1 MNKLEIN
8 MLDFFKG
15 IFTFWDSKVI
25 IMILEGIRD
34 TLYMTLGST
43 IVGYLLGLPLGIV
56 LYVTSAKGLRPN
68 PFIYRTGDFICNII
82 RSIPFLILLI
92 LLIPF
97 TRLIV
102 GKSYG
107 STATIVPLVICAA
120 PYIAR
125 VVEASLNEVD
135 TGVIEAA
142 KAMGASNLQIIF
154 KVLLV
159 EAKTSLFTGFTI
171 TTGLLLGYSAMSGT
185 VGGGG
190 LGDIAVRYGYY
201 RWKTDIMIVTV
212 LLLIVIFQ
220 IIQNLGTYASKR
232 IDHRKH

>member
-1 MNKLEIN
+1 

-212 LLLIVIFQ
+212 VLLIVIFQ

>member
-1 MNKLEIN
+1 MNEQVIN
-8 MLDFFKG
+8 ML
-15 IFTFWDSKVI
+15 
-25 IMILEGIRD
+25 LEGIRD
-34 TLYMTLGST
+34 TLYMTLASV
-43 IVGYLLGLPLGIV
+43 IIGYAIGLPLGIV
-56 LYVTSAKGLRPN
+56 LYVTGKTGLSPK
-68 PFIYRTGDFICNII
+68 PFIYRIFDFICNII

-107 STATIVPLVICAA
+107 STATIVPLVICSA

-125 VVEASLNEVD
+125 VVEAALIEVD

-142 KAMGASNLQIIF
+142 KAMGADNFQIVV

-159 EAKTSLFTGFTI
+159 EARTSLISGFTI
-171 TTGLLLGYSAMSGT
+171 TTGILLGYSAMSGT

-190 LGDIAVRYGYY
+190 LGDIAVR
-201 RWKTDIMIVTV
+201 
-212 LLLIVIFQ
+212 
-220 IIQNLGTYASKR
+220 
-232 IDHRKH
+232 